1 MKQILQNFRSVELQI
16 ADVPPPAAQS
26 GRVRVR
32 TVASLISS
40 GTERMSLQ
48 LGQKTLLGKARE
60 RPDLVKQVIQKVKTE
75 GVVSTANLVR
85 TSLDSSKTLGY
96 SASGIVMDVGEDVTA
111 FRAGDRVAC
120 AGAGYA

>member
-1 MKQILQNFRSVELQI
+1 MKQILQSFRTGELQV

-48 LGQKTLLGKARE
+48 LGKKTLLGKARE
-60 RPDLVKQVIQKVKTE
+60 RPDLVKQVLQKVKTE
-75 GVVSTANLVR
+75 GLVNTANVVR
-85 TSLDSSKTLGY
+85 ARLDSSKALGY
-96 SASGIVMDVGEDVTA
+96 SASGIVIDVGEDVTGFA
-111 FRAGDRVAC
+111 AGDRVAC
-120 AGAGYA
+120 AGAG